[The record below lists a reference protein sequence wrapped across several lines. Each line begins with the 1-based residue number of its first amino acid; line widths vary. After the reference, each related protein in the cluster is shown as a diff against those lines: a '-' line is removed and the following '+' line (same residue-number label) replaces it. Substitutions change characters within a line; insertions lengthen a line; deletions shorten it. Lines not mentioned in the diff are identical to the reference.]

1 MLENISQAR
10 PKFPLSFPR
19 KAKELV
25 CKILKKNPLERPSS
39 DVVKNDPWLL
49 DQVPI
54 RETLIQEIVGRKTFT
69 FDDSA
74 AASTP
79 QTGYVVMSEEKPAQ
93 APEPP
98 ADNKPSMTDTMTYS
112 DDESE
117 MGGGDTARTISSIDS
132 FLDGSLLRQSIDMY
146 KNKIKTQKM
155 TKNDAADNLEKLK
168 TQLTTNTAKISE
180 LEASLNKKK
189 EQLTSMNLKE
199 RNLLRNISE
208 LNFEHEKLSKS
219 VQDSGVAEK
228 TTKLKKQALEM
239 TREIK
244 IKSKVLENLKH
255 ELRQKEKHINEK
267 EGEIKNIQHALL
279 KLQKESRLEKQDL
292 KRQINDLSVQ
302 KEILQARVNSLHQ
315 ESTMTAEEDKLAED
329 ILKYLKNNTSR
340 LNSSFQD
347 EEIKKKIAGLE
358 EDIKN
363 KESQIVELQQNYE
376 EEREQLIIES
386 KNKRDQLIREDREL
400 RERRM

>member
-25 CKILKKNPLERPSS
+25 CKILKKNPYERPNS
-39 DVVKNDPWLL
+39 DQVKNDPWLL

-54 RETLIQEIVGRKTFT
+54 RETLVQEIVGRKTFT

-79 QTGYVVMSEEKPAQ
+79 QTGYVPMAQEKPDQ
-93 APEPP
+93 APEPQENI
-98 ADNKPSMTDTMTYS
+98 NKPSMTDTMTYS

-117 MGGGDTARTISSIDS
+117 QGDGTSRTISSIDS

-146 KNKIKTQKM
+146 KNKIKTQKN
-155 TKNDAADNLEKLK
+155 TRNDAASNLEALK
-168 TQLTTNTAKISE
+168 TQLATNTAKITE

-219 VQDSGVAEK
+219 VQASGVAEK
-228 TTKLKKQALEM
+228 SIKLKKQALEM

-244 IKSKVLENLKH
+244 IKSKVLDNLKQ

-279 KLQKESRLEKQDL
+279 KLQKESRLEK
-292 KRQINDLSVQ
+292 
-302 KEILQARVNSLHQ
+302 
-315 ESTMTAEEDKLAED
+315 
-329 ILKYLKNNTSR
+329 
-340 LNSSFQD
+340 
-347 EEIKKKIAGLE
+347 
-358 EDIKN
+358 
-363 KESQIVELQQNYE
+363 
-376 EEREQLIIES
+376 
-386 KNKRDQLIREDREL
+386 
-400 RERRM
+400 